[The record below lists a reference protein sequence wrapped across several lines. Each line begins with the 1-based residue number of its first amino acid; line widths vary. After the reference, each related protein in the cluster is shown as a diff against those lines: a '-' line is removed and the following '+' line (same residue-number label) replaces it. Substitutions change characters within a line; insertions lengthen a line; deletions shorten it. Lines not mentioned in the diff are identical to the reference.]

1 MKSLNSA
8 IFILLFAAVV
18 SGVYLYTTGDLKLF
32 DRETSSEGDPG
43 MEVLKTEEDFKN
55 KLAAL
60 RMDREKLS
68 QRKKLMEERKQETVK
83 FLKDK
88 GVTATSDLS
97 DKDVKYA
104 ISNLK
109 QYITDLKDVDK
120 NVSRYTNAIN
130 AVEAMLTKI
139 KQQSIADEVNI
150 SDEKK
155 IELSAMIKGLED
167 KLIGDEPD
175 FIEEEKLRKLL
186 GDELDE

>member
-1 MKSLNSA
+1 
-8 IFILLFAAVV
+8 
-18 SGVYLYTTGDLKLF
+18 
-32 DRETSSEGDPG
+32 

-68 QRKKLMEERKQETVK
+68 QRKKLMEERKQETVQ